1 MIYYIHKCALT
12 AADHLP
18 RMMAGRISKS
28 QYLNIK
34 DLSGEKMKVCL
45 LNDSFPPLID
55 GVATAVVNYAK
66 NLNAHGHEACV
77 VTPEYPGA
85 DDSAFGYPVMRYPGV
100 DLRKWMG
107 YVAGVPFSPV
117 IERSLKEKK
126 VELLHSHC
134 PVSSTI
140 LARSLARPLGVP
152 VVLTYHTKF
161 DIEVAK
167 LAKSKLVQEGA
178 IRAMVDNITAC
189 DDVWVVSKGA
199 GENLRSLG
207 YEGDYIVMPNGVDFT
222 RGRLDDATVRLL
234 TAGYDIPA
242 GVPVYLFVGR
252 MMWYK
257 GLKIII
263 DALAALKSQNYD
275 FRMVFIGGGGDE
287 AEVRKYVTDSRLDD
301 KVIFTGKIYDRQ
313 KLIAWYCRSDLFLFP
328 STFDTNGLV
337 VREAAACSLPS
348 VLISGSCAAEDSTHL
363 KNSFLIEENAAS
375 LAVCL
380 ASVAEHPERLA
391 YVREHC
397 AEDLYLSWEDA
408 VKNAEKRYEYVLDKF
423 YSGKRKGRVRP
434 SDEFFRLSGELM
446 DILAEQFLSS
456 GEDE

>member
-1 MIYYIHKCALT
+1 M
-12 AADHLP
+12 
-18 RMMAGRISKS
+18 
-28 QYLNIK
+28 NI
-34 DLSGEKMKVCL
+34 CL

-66 NLNAHGHEACV
+66 NLTAHGHSASV

-85 DDSAFGYPVMRYPGV
+85 DDSAYGYPVYRYPGV
-100 DLRKWMG
+100 DLRKWVG
-107 YVAGVPFSPV
+107 YVAGWPFSPV
-117 IERSLKEKK
+117 IERELKESR

-134 PVSSTI
+134 PVSSTV
-140 LARSLARPLGVP
+140 LARSIARPLDVP

-161 DIEVAK
+161 DIEIAK

-178 IRAMVDNITAC
+178 IRAMTDNISAC
-189 DDVWVVSKGA
+189 DDVWVVSRGA

-207 YEGDYIVMPNGVDFT
+207 YKGEYTVMPNGVDFE
-222 RGRLDDATVRLL
+222 RGRASEAEIREA
-234 TAGYDIPA
+234 TAGYGLPA

-287 AEVRKYVTDSRLDD
+287 KEVRAYVSKAGLDG
-301 KVIFTGKIYDRQ
+301 KTVFTGKIYDRR
-313 KLIAWYCRSDLFLFP
+313 KLVAWYSRADLFLFP

-348 VLISGSCAAEDSTHL
+348 VLIKDSCAAEDSTHL

-375 LAVCL
+375 MAVCL
-380 ASVAEHPERLA
+380 ASLIEHPERLS
-391 YVREHC
+391 YVKENC
-397 AEDLYLSWEDA
+397 ADDLYLSWEDA
-408 VKNAEKRYEYVLDKF
+408 VKNAEKRYEYVIERFRDGGF
-423 YSGKRKGRVRP
+423 RRHRRP
-434 SDEFFRLSGELM
+434 SDEFFRFTGELM
-446 DILAEQFLSS
+446 DIMSDSFLND
-456 GEDE
+456 GV